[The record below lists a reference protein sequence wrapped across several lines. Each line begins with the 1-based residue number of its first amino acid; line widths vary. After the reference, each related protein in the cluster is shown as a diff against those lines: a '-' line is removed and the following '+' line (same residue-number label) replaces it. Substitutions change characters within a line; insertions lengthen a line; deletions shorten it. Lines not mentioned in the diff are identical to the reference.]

1 MPTYDL
7 SPCERRIYVPETD
20 EQHKCQDGYYTTPE
34 ERALGNISQ
43 ILRFR
48 CQEIL
53 SLRSIIDDMKKQQPI
68 TQQQYDEVVRQRD
81 GLRMEFKK
89 SQDEKDQL
97 VTDLYNLLNMRTM
110 RHKDEEDLTYSKE
123 LVQSI
128 KMEIKKLQGTI
139 EDLESGIATIKYN
152 LRSLGF

>member
-20 EQHKCQDGYYTTPE
+20 EQYKCQDGYYTTPE
-34 ERALGNISQ
+34 ERVLGNVSQ

-53 SLRSIIDDMKKQQPI
+53 SLRNIIDDMKKQQPI